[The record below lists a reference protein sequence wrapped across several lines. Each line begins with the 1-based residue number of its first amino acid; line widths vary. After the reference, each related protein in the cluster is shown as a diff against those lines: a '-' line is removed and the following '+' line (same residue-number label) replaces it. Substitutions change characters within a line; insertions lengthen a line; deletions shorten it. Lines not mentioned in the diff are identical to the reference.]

1 MTAAVA
7 AWERF
12 WFAPQ
17 ETSTLAVFR
26 IAFGLLA
33 TAWTAT
39 LAPDLLTFFGDGGIL
54 PASSAPRG
62 VGWSVLAAFPADAFV
77 YALFGLLLGGALC
90 LTVGYRTRL
99 AAAIVFAGLVSF
111 ERRNPY
117 VFNSGDLLLR
127 VLSAYLVL
135 APAGASLS
143 LDRWRKARDR
153 FWEFPARAPWALRL
167 MQVQCS
173 VIYLTAVW
181 TKAQGHLWNEGTA
194 VSYAFRTELARFP
207 LPGFVT
213 DDLLTVNLLTYG
225 TLAVELALGVLVWN
239 RKLRPWVLAL
249 GVALHLG
256 IDYSLRVGFFSL
268 VVLTLY
274 LVWVP
279 PETMSRRLLAVRAR
293 ISLERAAHLPRGSLV
308 PSLRP
313 GGRRLGA

>member
-1 MTAAVA
+1 MTTAVE

-26 IAFGLLA
+26 IAFGLL
-33 TAWTAT
+33 TTVWTAT
-39 LAPDLLTFFGDGGIL
+39 LAPDLLTFFGDRGIL
-54 PASSAPRG
+54 PASSAPHG
-62 VGWSVLAAFPADAFV
+62 IGWSLLAAFPDDAVVLAVFAV
-77 YALFGLLLGGALC
+77 LLAGAVC
-90 LTVGYRTRL
+90 LTVGYRTRI
-99 AAAIVFAGLVSF
+99 AALVVFVGLVTF

-127 VLSAYLVL
+127 VLAAYLVL
-135 APAGASLS
+135 APSGAALS
-143 LDRWRKARDR
+143 VDRWRRARSR

-173 VIYLTAVW
+173 AVYLTAVW
-181 TKAQGHLWNEGTA
+181 TKAQGRLWNDGTA

-207 LPGFVT
+207 LPRFVT
-213 DDLLTVNLLTYG
+213 GDLLVVNLLTYG
-225 TLAVELALGVLVWN
+225 TLAVELALALLVWN
-239 RKLRPWVLAL
+239 RRLRPWVLAF

-279 PETMSRRLLAVRAR
+279 PETMSRLVLALRTRFARLKLAPARAFR
-293 ISLERAAHLPRGSLV
+293 VPRETT
-308 PSLRP
+308 
-313 GGRRLGA
+313 